1 MEIDNT
7 IKYNTTEVILSVLT
21 KKRERKKLITKL
33 LLFKL
38 DNEDFEDYE
47 DDDDEMW
54 ENSYECSPGPSSEDC
69 KCVRQAKESLR
80 ILEREF
86 SCVGKTSNKL
96 CLLSLPKE
104 KKNCVNFAISYHRTK
119 MIHLSLRRRTTRKN
133 SGKLLRKRC
142 CFFVIILT
150 DFRGLHT

>member
-104 KKNCVNFAISYHRTK
+104 KKTVLT
-119 MIHLSLRRRTTRKN
+119 
-133 SGKLLRKRC
+133 LLFPITGQR
-142 CFFVIILT
+142 
-150 DFRGLHT
+150 